1 MVDIR
6 YGLFVKNLRFMSK
19 TLNILVVDDH
29 PMTTDAYINLI
40 TTSKLD
46 LQFNFEKAI
55 DCETAFKKVEQ
66 LSNIGHS
73 LDIAIIDIGLPPF
86 RDEKITSGTDIAKL
100 IREKFESCKIIILTM
115 HHEAL
120 LLNDIFKTINPEG
133 FLSKNDIDFQTFPA
147 MFSTILNNKQ
157 YISKTIYESLV
168 TLFKQNIN
176 WDEYDSQ
183 IMLLLEKGIKTKE
196 LPKYIDLSL
205 STIEKRK
212 ANIKLQLLAKKGTDG
227 ELIEVAKNLNLV

>member
-1 MVDIR
+1 
-6 YGLFVKNLRFMSK
+6 MSK
-19 TLNILVVDDH
+19 ILNILVVDDH

-40 TTSKLD
+40 TTSKQD
-46 LQFNFEKAI
+46 LQFNFEKAT
-55 DCETAFKKVEQ
+55 DCQTAFKKVEQ
-66 LSNIGHS
+66 LSNIGHP

-86 RDEKITSGTDIAKL
+86 VDEKISSGTDIAKL
-100 IREKFESCKIIILTM
+100 VREKFQSCKIIILTM

-120 LLNDIFKTINPEG
+120 LLNEIFRSINPEG
-133 FLSKNDIDFQTFPA
+133 FLSKNDIDFITFPE
-147 MFSTILNNKQ
+147 MFTSILNNKQ

-168 TLFKQNIN
+168 SLFKQNIN

-196 LPKYIDLSL
+196 LPNYIDLSL

-212 ANIKLQLLAKKGTDG
+212 ANIKLQLLAKKGSDN